1 MKCQYC
7 GEELSG
13 GRFCTNCGKPV
24 PETPAGFQ
32 TEQQIPE
39 PTMRQIPTPVQQ
51 VPEPT
56 EWILAPTQQ
65 TPPQP
70 VPPTQPTGQGAP
82 GKKTL
87 KPGVIIA
94 IVLGLLLVVVLAIV
108 LTRGT
113 SGSAV
118 DPEEQ
123 TRQLTQYAKSKAWIE
138 DCDSQ
143 QKKDWE
149 YRYNS
154 ERVQYY
160 LYDYN
165 NDGQLELIVT
175 LYNSGGDDAQC
186 LVYGFADGQ
195 VQPLASHTYKAGDS
209 GLDIVGMRLAGR
221 DNYFGFAVYFTVD
234 GGGEYPYLG
243 VLQLEDNTLTEID
256 AVAGADECAAY
267 MSSNGWEL
275 LDGTAITELDG
286 NLISDL
292 TAEELASLTELYDPD
307 KPEQEMNFMLLGET
321 VYSVEVSGLYRFA
334 GQQKQTV
341 CTAPEGAAFEFAA
354 GYAPYDGC
362 IYLLATVDQS
372 DETQETVVM
381 RADTRTGALETLFP
395 VERGENILK
404 ADGQYIYVQTRSASK
419 ALMGQVVAYDYS
431 GSAVKAFATPWRWS
445 ADGVTV
451 SGEDVEGN
459 RSIITAD
466 GQYLLE
472 NVAAQSVQIVD
483 GGVYYLLSTGDSTK
497 LYYSGLDA
505 DAYEVGTIP
514 LGTNAY
520 LTQRDGQLMV
530 VVPENETTVANYS
543 VPGLEYIDSTR
554 GNQVPSYSLPDPDWE
569 PLSWTITDTATGVEY
584 VVTHMAPHG
593 NCGPLYRLKEDG
605 QVELVVQEPDQQ
617 IYYLLAYDNVIYYA
631 FVDYSETQFYMQ
643 APMVS
648 GCMPVE

>member
-1 MKCQYC
+1 M
-7 GEELSG
+7 SP
-13 GRFCTNCGKPV
+13 FV
-24 PETPAGFQ
+24 P
-32 TEQQIPE
+32 
-39 PTMRQIPTPVQQ
+39 
-51 VPEPT
+51 
-56 EWILAPTQQ
+56 
-65 TPPQP
+65 
-70 VPPTQPTGQGAP
+70 
-82 GKKTL
+82 
-87 KPGVIIA
+87 
-94 IVLGLLLVVVLAIV
+94 
-108 LTRGT
+108 
-113 SGSAV
+113 
-118 DPEEQ
+118 
-123 TRQLTQYAKSKAWIE
+123 
-138 DCDSQ
+138 
-143 QKKDWE
+143 
-149 YRYNS
+149 
-154 ERVQYY
+154 
-160 LYDYN
+160 
-165 NDGQLELIVT
+165 
-175 LYNSGGDDAQC
+175 
-186 LVYGFADGQ
+186 
-195 VQPLASHTYKAGDS
+195 
-209 GLDIVGMRLAGR
+209 
-221 DNYFGFAVYFTVD
+221 
-234 GGGEYPYLG
+234 
-243 VLQLEDNTLTEID
+243 
-256 AVAGADECAAY
+256 
-267 MSSNGWEL
+267 SSNGWEL

-292 TAEELASLTELYDPD
+292 TAEELAALAELYDPD

-419 ALMGQVVAYDYS
+419 TFMGRVVAYDYG

-459 RSIITAD
+459 HSIITAD

-483 GGVYYLLSTGDSTK
+483 GGVYYLLSTSDSTK

-605 QVELVVQEPDQQ
+605 QVGAGGAGAGSADILFAGLRQRDLLRVRGLQRNPVLYAGAHGFRLHAGGISARRVDGEQQCIKGKETAYAVSFRVAARKRRPIEL
-617 IYYLLAYDNVIYYA
+617 YA
-631 FVDYSETQFYMQ
+631 
-643 APMVS
+643 AA
-648 GCMPVE
+648 